1 MRGEPR
7 KLPELFCA
15 LIEAVTEDMHW
26 RGDNG
31 SVWSLNIWI
40 DRGWSGHALE
50 AEQGTSLLELST
62 SDIALYH
69 FMGKIISKYDDH
81 VLENVAEL
89 AMCLGQVIRWISI
102 LHSNV
107 ISNLRDS

>member
-1 MRGEPR
+1 MRGDPR
-7 KLPELFCA
+7 KVPELFCA

-40 DRGWSGHALE
+40 DRGWSGHAPDV
-50 AEQGTSLLELST
+50 QFLLELST

-69 FMGKIISKYDDH
+69 FMGKIISKYDGHGARKCRRVSYVSRADYK
-81 VLENVAEL
+81 
-89 AMCLGQVIRWISI
+89 MD
-102 LHSNV
+102 LHTA
-107 ISNLRDS
+107 